1 MSDPLSLAQQPT
13 HLDLV
18 HAPERVGG
26 EESLRE
32 MLPMLMEMLERD
44 GPVIDALLA
53 QGDTQAAGKLLHSLK
68 GCMPIFCHEPV
79 CNAVAALEMSA
90 KSATGDGVDSVR
102 AGYADLRPQLQQ
114 LQREISAYMA
124 A

>member
-1 MSDPLSLAQQPT
+1 MSDSLSTAQLPT

-18 HAPERVGG
+18 NAPERVGG
-26 EESLRE
+26 DNALRE
-32 MLPMLMEMLERD
+32 MLPMLTDMLERD

-53 QGDTQAAGKLLHSLK
+53 RGDVQGVGKLLHSLK

-79 CNAVAALEMSA
+79 CNAVAALELSA
-90 KSATGDGVDSVR
+90 KTSQLDAVR
-102 AGYADLRPQLQQ
+102 VGYATLRPQLLQ
-114 LQREISAYMA
+114 LQREISDYMA